1 MSERAPIAVVLL
13 NMGGPDSLE
22 MVEPFLFNLLRDR
35 ELVPLPLG
43 FLWQRL
49 FARLVSRR
57 RARVVRDYYAQIG
70 GKSPLGE
77 ITRAQAEALEAR
89 LNTRRPAAFRC
100 HVAMRYTPP
109 FADEVARA
117 VADDGSRTVVALSL
131 YPHYTTATTG
141 SSLND
146 LRRALRKVDPALL
159 SSLIEIDRWP
169 EEPLYLDAL
178 AANLRRGLAE
188 FAPGSVVEILFSAHG
203 LPMSFIHKGD
213 PYVDHLQATIAGVMA
228 RVGERPWRLTFQSKV
243 GRQKWLEPQTDATLR
258 ELAAAGKKQVL
269 AVPIAFVSDHVETL
283 YEIDLLFGNEA
294 RELGLEFRRAPSLN
308 SEATFI
314 EALAALVER
323 SLASRDAGGK
333 AA

>member
-1 MSERAPIAVVLL
+1 
-13 NMGGPDSLE
+13 MGGPASLE
-22 MVEPFLFNLLRDR
+22 MVEPFLFNLLRDN

-57 RARVVRDYYAQIG
+57 RAKVVRDYYAQIG

-77 ITRAQAEALEAR
+77 ITRAQADALEAR
-89 LNTRRPAAFRC
+89 LNAQKAGAFRC

-109 FADEVARA
+109 FADEVAA
-117 VADDGSRTVVALSL
+117 AIAADGSRTIIALTL

-146 LRRALRKVDPALL
+146 LRRALRQADPQLL
-159 SSLIEIDRWP
+159 SDLLEIDRWP
-169 EEPLYLDAL
+169 EEPLYLDAI
-178 AANLRRGLAE
+178 AANLRRGLAA
-188 FAPGSVVEILFSAHG
+188 FAPDSEVEILFSAHG

-213 PYVDHLQATIAGVMA
+213 PYVDHLQATIAGVMK

-258 ELAAAGKKQVL
+258 ELAATGKKQVL
-269 AVPIAFVSDHVETL
+269 VVPIAFVSDHIETL

-294 RELGLEFRRAPSLN
+294 RELGLDFHRAPSLN
-308 SEATFI
+308 SDATFI

-323 SLASRDAGGK
+323 CLAARDAGGK